1 MNKGYKMKI
10 NVFGYTITINKALL
24 EDDNTPADLKKAIEI
39 IEQYGLRAKSTDKQK
54 KSAELATK
62 VRSENARAKIENAI
76 NLLRIENKDINC
88 NSVAVVSG
96 CSINTVR
103 KYKETIDNQK

>member
-1 MNKGYKMKI
+1 MKI
-10 NVFGYTITINKALL
+10 NVFGYTISINKSLI
-24 EDDNTPADLKKAIEI
+24 EDENTPEELKKAIEV
-39 IEQYGLRAKSTDKQK
+39 IESYGLKAKSTAKQQ
-54 KSAELATK
+54 KSAQRATK
-62 VRSENARAKIENAI
+62 VRSDRARAKIENAI

-103 KYKETIDNQK
+103 KYKEMIDNQ

>member
-1 MNKGYKMKI
+1 MKI
-10 NVFGYTITINKALL
+10 NVFGYTISINKSLI
-24 EDDNTPADLKKAIEI
+24 EDENTPEDLKKAIQV
-39 IEQYGLRAKSTDKQK
+39 IEQYGLKAKSTAKQQ
-54 KSAELATK
+54 KSAQRATQ
-62 VRSENARAKIENAI
+62 VRSDRARAKIENAI

-103 KYKETIDNQK
+103 KYKEMIDNQ

>member
-24 EDDNTPADLKKAIEI
+24 EDENTPEDLKKAIEI
-39 IEQYGLRAKSTDKQK
+39 IEKYGLKAKSTIKQQ
-54 KSAELATK
+54 KSAERATK
-62 VRSENARAKIENAI
+62 ARSDKAREKIENAI
-76 NLLRIENKDINC
+76 NLLRLESKDINC

-103 KYKETIDNQK
+103 KYKHRIDNQ